1 MDNNEGKIILLT
13 SQVFSVIDH
22 QAKDR
27 PGNARSP
34 IVKGMKDATP
44 IVMGYIPI
52 AIVFGI
58 LASLVSIGLSG
69 AAAMSV
75 FVFAGSAQLIAVGM
89 MGEGASMGTIVFTTF
104 LVNLR
109 HLLMSSALSPFL
121 RDLSGKELAWFGF
134 QMTDETFAI
143 QSTKFSFAVPP
154 ALESFALNSTAQLSW
169 VGGTIVG
176 VLVGGMVKDVEGLG
190 LDYALVAM
198 FIALVFMQMR
208 NNIYFMV
215 GALAGTVA
223 VFLHLVE
230 MVESRMFPVIIILPY

>member
-1 MDNNEGKIILLT
+1 MINH
-13 SQVFSVIDH
+13 QV
-22 QAKDR
+22 KDE
-27 PGNARSP
+27 PGDKNARSA

-44 IVMGYIPI
+44 IVTGYIPI
-52 AIVFGI
+52 AIAFGI
-58 LASLVSIGLSG
+58 LASQVGIGISG
-69 AAAMSV
+69 AVAMSV

-89 MGEGASMGTIVFTTF
+89 IGEGASMGTIVFTTF

-121 RDLSGKELAWFGF
+121 RDLSRKELAWFGF

-143 QSTKFSFAVPP
+143 HSAKFRVAVPP
-154 ALESFALNSTAQLSW
+154 ALESFALSGTAQLSW

-176 VLVGGMVKDVEGLG
+176 VLAGGMVKDVEGLG
-190 LDYALVAM
+190 LDYALPAM
-198 FIALVFMQMR
+198 FIALVFMQIR

-223 VFLHLVE
+223 VFLHLAGCGAW
-230 MVESRMFPVIIILPY
+230 STIGATILAATSGVIIEQWRMK

>member
-1 MDNNEGKIILLT
+1 MTDRR
-13 SQVFSVIDH
+13 S
-22 QAKDR
+22 KDR
-27 PGNARSP
+27 PGDKNARSA
-34 IVKGMKDATP
+34 IVKGTKDATP

-58 LASLVSIGLSG
+58 LASQVGIGLPG

-89 MGEGASMGTIVFTTF
+89 IGEGASIGTIVFTTF

-121 RDLSGKELAWFGF
+121 RDLSKKELAWFGF

-143 QSTKFSFAVPP
+143 HSTKFRVAVPP
-154 ALESFALNSTAQLSW
+154 ALESFILNSTAQLSW

-176 VLVGGMVKDVEGLG
+176 VLAGGMVKDVEGLG
-190 LDYALVAM
+190 LDYAIVAM
-198 FIALVFMQMR
+198 FIALVFMQIR
-208 NNIYFMV
+208 NKIYFMV

-223 VFLHLVE
+223 VFLHLVGFGTW
-230 MVESRMFPVIIILPY
+230 STLGATILAATSGVIIEQWRTK

>member
-1 MDNNEGKIILLT
+1 MIN
-13 SQVFSVIDH
+13 H
-22 QAKDR
+22 QTNDKHGDT
-27 PGNARSP
+27 NAGSA
-34 IVKGMKDATP
+34 IVKGTKDATP

-52 AIVFGI
+52 AIAFGI
-58 LASLVSIGLSG
+58 LASQVGIGLSG

-89 MGEGASMGTIVFTTF
+89 IGEGASMGTIVFTTF

-121 RDLSGKELAWFGF
+121 RDLSRKELAWFGF

-143 QSTKFSFAVPP
+143 HSTKFRVAVPP

-176 VLVGGMVKDVEGLG
+176 VLAGGMVKDMEGLG
-190 LDYALVAM
+190 LDYALPAM
-198 FIALVFMQMR
+198 FIALVFMQIR
-208 NNIYFMV
+208 NNIYLIV
-215 GALAGTVA
+215 GALAGAVA
-223 VFLHLVE
+223 VFLHFVGFGAWSTIGATILAATLG
-230 MVESRMFPVIIILPY
+230 VITEQWRTK